1 MRVNFFAA
9 LLFAVF
15 AFSAFADDEIFVPD
29 NVSPDGTVP
38 LAGAVNANAPDGN
51 SESGSGGGSGGFD
64 GNGGGGDGRVKI
76 EHEVRKMK
84 GRKGYAHICLVLDA
98 SGSMS
103 PFRDETVAA
112 CERFFKSQL
121 KIAGEITLD
130 IWTFGGN
137 RIEKMVDFQR
147 LRNKD
152 YFKEYYCS
160 GGTPCF
166 DAVLKAADSLG
177 AKIAKLAGNEAE
189 HLRLGTPR
197 DNPETVIFVVFTDG
211 MDNESRAR
219 IGEVKNTISAR
230 SEQWN
235 LLFIG
240 TERYSRGVGLLMG
253 FPDKNSFHIIMDNPA
268 DIKRIWDAIDD
279 FSRRSRGVK

>member
-1 MRVNFFAA
+1 MRNYFSAILFFAVSVVCCFA
-9 LLFAVF
+9 NDVLFLP
-15 AFSAFADDEIFVPD
+15 DD
-29 NVSPDGTVP
+29 VSPDGTIP
-38 LAGAVNANAPDGN
+38 LPAADKAPNGG
-51 SESGSGGGSGGFD
+51 SGESQNGGFGGGSGD
-64 GNGGGGDGRVKI
+64 GGGGDGRVKI
-76 EHEVRKMK
+76 EHEVKQMK

-112 CERFFKSQL
+112 CKRFFKSQL
-121 KIAGEITLD
+121 KIPGEVTLD

-137 RIEKMVDFQR
+137 KIEKIVNFRR

-152 YFKEYYCS
+152 YFRKYQCG

-166 DAVLKAADSLG
+166 DAVLKAVDSLG
-177 AKIAKLAGNEAE
+177 KKIAKLAGDETE
-189 HLRLGTPR
+189 HLRLRTPR
-197 DNPETVIFVVFTDG
+197 ENPETVIFVVFTDG

-219 IGEVKNTISAR
+219 IDDVRREISVR

-240 TERYSRGVGLLMG
+240 TERYSRDIGLRMG

>member
-1 MRVNFFAA
+1 MRGNFFAV
-9 LLFAVF
+9 LFFAVF
-15 AFSAFADDEIFVPD
+15 AVLAFANDEIFVPD
-29 NVSPDGTVP
+29 IVSPDGTIP
-38 LAGAVNANAPDGN
+38 LPTAGKAANGGAG
-51 SESGSGGGSGGFD
+51 ESQNGGSGGGSD
-64 GNGGGGDGRVKI
+64 SGGGDGRVKI
-76 EHEVRKMK
+76 EHEVKKMK

-112 CERFFKSQL
+112 CKRFFKSQL
-121 KIAGEITLD
+121 KIAGEITLE

-137 RIEKMVDFQR
+137 KIEKMVNFQR
-147 LRNKD
+147 LRNGD
-152 YFKEYYCS
+152 YFRKYHCS

-166 DAVLKAADSLG
+166 DAVLKAVGSLDK
-177 AKIAKLAGNEAE
+177 KIAKLAGDEAE

-219 IGEVKNTISAR
+219 IGDVKRAISAR

-240 TERYSRGVGLLMG
+240 TERFSRNVGLLMG

-268 DIKRIWDAIDD
+268 DIKRIWNAIDE